1 MKSIAKFLSGRIT
14 APVTLLLGLI
24 FAGIAFGPL
33 ASAEGGSAQ
42 PGVGLPSNNETV
54 LVDEALKK
62 LPGQDG
68 TAAVIVYAT
77 EDGSKL
83 NDDQMNF
90 LRGTQVEASCPPTV
104 PPFACESYLASLP
117 ATYENAVTDRFLSY
131 SNIKVDNKNFLPPVT
146 FSDDGVAAVV
156 TIPMVKYE
164 ETTQITDRV
173 VELRK
178 LMKDNLPKGL
188 QVKLTGPEGFQADIA
203 GVFAGANFT
212 LLAVTASVVILLLL
226 ITYRSP
232 SLWLVPLLVIGTA
245 DRMAQILAGTVANI
259 FGITLDGS
267 VTGIL
272 SVLVFGAGTDY
283 ALLLISRY
291 REELLNFADRREAMS
306 VAWRESA
313 PAIVASGGTVIL
325 ALLTLS
331 FADLAGTRALGLA
344 CAVGIVVA
352 LISALFVL
360 PAALVSFGRWI
371 FWPLTPKLGGVNR
384 TENGMWAKLGR
395 GVSKR
400 PVVVS
405 IVGVLVLGALA
416 LGSLNVKI
424 GLSATDQFLK
434 KPEAVQGVE
443 LLSKSFP
450 AGTTNPTVV
459 VANKD
464 KLEDVAKAIK
474 NVAGVASVSIAQK
487 TTITATGPV
496 FETLTDGTIG
506 KIDVV
511 LDGASRSNAAYQ
523 AITDIRNEVKTIDG
537 ADALVGGADAQALD
551 VKNAYAHDQSLII
564 PLILGL
570 VFLVLVLLLR
580 SLVAPVLLLLTV
592 VASFFASLGAGW
604 LVFVN
609 VFKFP
614 ALDLSVYLYSFLFLV
629 ALGVDYNIFLVTRAQ
644 EESGKLGLR
653 SGMIKALSSTG
664 GVITSAGVLLAA
676 VFATLGV
683 LPLIPLTQ
691 IGVIVCIG
699 VLLDT
704 LLVRTVIVPALAFI
718 AGEKF
723 WWPRKSHKA

>member
-1 MKSIAKFLSGRIT
+1 MRRIAKFLTGRIT
-14 APVTLLLGLI
+14 APVTMLLALL
-24 FAGIAFGPL
+24 FAGVAFGPL
-33 ASAEGGSAQ
+33 SAAEGGTAQ
-42 PGVGLPSNNETV
+42 PGVGLPADNETV
-54 LVDEALKK
+54 LVDEALAK

-83 NDDQMNF
+83 TDDQLNF
-90 LRGTQVEASCPPTV
+90 LRGTLVPKVCPPTI
-104 PPFACESYLASLP
+104 PAPACPAYLTLIPDSF
-117 ATYENAVTDRFLSY
+117 ENAVTDRFTDY
-131 SNIKVDNKNFLPPVT
+131 SNIKVDDKKFVPPVT

-156 TIPMVKYE
+156 TIPMEKYE
-164 ETTQITDRV
+164 ETSQITERV
-173 VELRK
+173 TALRE
-178 LMKDNLPKGL
+178 LMKDGMPSGL
-188 QVKLTGPEGFQADIA
+188 QAKLTGPEGFQADIA

-226 ITYRSP
+226 FTYRSP
-232 SLWLVPLLVIGTA
+232 TLWLVPLLVIGSA
-245 DRMAQILAGTVANI
+245 DRMAQILAGTVANWL
-259 FGITLDGS
+259 GITLDGS

-291 REELLNFADRREAMS
+291 REELLHYADRREAMA
-306 VAWRESA
+306 VAWRESFE
-313 PAIVASGGTVIL
+313 AIVASSGTVIL

-371 FWPLTPKLGGVNR
+371 FWPGTPKVGGVNK
-384 TENGMWAKLGR
+384 TDNGVWAKLGR

-400 PVVVS
+400 PRSVA

-416 LGSLNVKI
+416 LGGLNVKI
-424 GLSATDQFLK
+424 GLSATDQFMK
-434 KPEAVQGVE
+434 KPEAVAGVE

-464 KLEDVAKAIK
+464 KLDEVAKAIEG
-474 NVAGVASVSIAQK
+474 VDGVASVKIAQK
-487 TTITATGPV
+487 TTITPTGPV

-511 LDGASRSNAAYQ
+511 LDGASRSDEAYQ
-523 AITDIRNEVKTIDG
+523 AITDIRSEVKAIDG
-537 ADALVGGADAQALD
+537 ADAMVGGQDAQALD
-551 VKNAYAHDQSLII
+551 VKNAYARDAGLII
-564 PLILGL
+564 PMILAL
-570 VFLVLVLLLR
+570 VFIVLVLLLR
-580 SLVAPVLLLLTV
+580 SLVAPILLLLTV

-604 LVFVN
+604 LVFEN
-609 VFKFP
+609 IFGFP

-644 EESGKLGLR
+644 EESGKLGLKQ
-653 SGMIKALSSTG
+653 GMIKALSSTG
-664 GVITSAGVLLAA
+664 GVITSAGILLAA
-676 VFATLGV
+676 VFAVLGV
-683 LPLIPLTQ
+683 LPLIALTQ

-718 AGEKF
+718 AGERF
-723 WWPRKSHKA
+723 WWPRKA